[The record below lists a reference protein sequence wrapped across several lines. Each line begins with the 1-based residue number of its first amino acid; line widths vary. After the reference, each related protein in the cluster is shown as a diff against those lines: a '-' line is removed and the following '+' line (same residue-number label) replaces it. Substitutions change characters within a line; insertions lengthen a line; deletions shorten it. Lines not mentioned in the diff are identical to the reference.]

1 MAQRILI
8 IEDDE
13 NLRVALADNLEAEGY
28 AVRTVAT
35 GADALR
41 AIETEQFDL
50 LVLDIMLP
58 DTDGYRLCRKLR
70 SKQVDSRILMLTART
85 LDEDILEGFD
95 AGADDYVAKPY
106 RLALLLARV
115 RALLRRGEAS
125 APNEPAAAL
134 TFDSFCLDPASRV
147 LTDQAGTRVDLTRKE
162 FDLLEY
168 LLRNPGRALSRQQ
181 ILDAIWGAEVVVD
194 ERTVDNFV
202 SSLKKKLGWSE
213 RSGFRIVT
221 VRGVGYR
228 MELAGA

>member
-1 MAQRILI
+1 MPYPTP
-8 IEDDE
+8 
-13 NLRVALADNLEAEGY
+13 N
-28 AVRTVAT
+28 
-35 GADALR
+35 
-41 AIETEQFDL
+41 
-50 LVLDIMLP
+50 
-58 DTDGYRLCRKLR
+58 
-70 SKQVDSRILMLTART
+70 
-85 LDEDILEGFD
+85 
-95 AGADDYVAKPY
+95 AGARGQAGIVGGGGAQY
-106 RLALLLARV
+106 RP
-115 RALLRRGEAS
+115 S
-125 APNEPAAAL
+125 L
-134 TFDSFCLDPASRV
+134 TFDSFRLDPASRV